1 MKKIISFLIV
11 VLMLCVLFAGCG
23 GQANTNV
30 LPAGDKEA
38 SGDPATTKE
47 AALAEQT
54 PDAPKNSAGG
64 SVAESYTAYLDAKN
78 VVLEKLVDGISN
90 NPDTGMVA
98 LSFFGV
104 SMADLVMLPASMFG
118 QDQQAAEIGLGF
130 MGAQGVTYSENGN
143 SYTIAYSEED
153 GKAYVFSG
161 TYDPAADALICTA
174 TTDGAENIYSE
185 YRKTAFG
192 YVGQYYF
199 LNDDGTTSIYKIAV
213 DGEDG
218 TIGISSIP
226 GKPAALTGSESA
238 DFPKVCEEWYSVT
251 GTTITGQTLD
261 GTDLNF
267 EYTPTESAS
276 N

>member
-1 MKKIISFLIV
+1 MGRGGRS
-11 VLMLCVLFAGCG
+11 CG
-23 GQANTNV
+23 RTVDGELEGVQ
-30 LPAGDKEA
+30 P
-38 SGDPATTKE
+38 
-47 AALAEQT
+47 
-54 PDAPKNSAGG
+54 
-64 SVAESYTAYLDAKN
+64 N
-78 VVLEKLVDGISN
+78 VV
-90 NPDTGMVA
+90 
-98 LSFFGV
+98 
-104 SMADLVMLPASMFG
+104 
-118 QDQQAAEIGLGF
+118 
-130 MGAQGVTYSENGN
+130 
-143 SYTIAYSEED
+143 
-153 GKAYVFSG
+153 
-161 TYDPAADALICTA
+161 C
-174 TTDGAENIYSE
+174 
-185 YRKTAFG
+185 KTAFG

>member
-1 MKKIISFLIV
+1 MKKMISFLIV
-11 VLMLCVLFAGCG
+11 VLMLGVLFAGCG
-23 GQANTNV
+23 IQTNTNASSKV
-30 LPAGDKEA
+30 DKEA
-38 SGDPATTKE
+38 SEETVVSEE

-54 PDAPKNSAGG
+54 SGSPNTNVGG
-64 SVAESYTAYLDAKN
+64 SVAENYSTYLDAKN
-78 VVLEKLVDGISN
+78 TVLVKLTDGLST
-90 NPDTGMVA
+90 NPDTGMAVLA
-98 LSFFGV
+98 FMGI

-130 MGAQGVTYSENGN
+130 MGAKGVTYSESGN
-143 SYTIAYSEED
+143 SYTIAYSDEE

-174 TTDGAENIYSE
+174 TMDGAENIYSE
-185 YRKTAFG
+185 YRKTSFG

-199 LNDDGTTSIYKIAV
+199 LNDDGTTSVYMIAV

-238 DFPKVCEEWYSVT
+238 DFPKACEEWYSVT